1 MDESPLDQ
9 LNVQLPGRMLTMEIL
24 LTLLLRKQSKAGQI
38 LKAADERLSVL
49 EAVLIKDGHVTDYQ
63 LNVFAAAR
71 ASLDHFVRN
80 VGPRH
85 G

>member
-1 MDESPLDQ
+1 MEERVLDQ
-9 LNVQLPGRMLTMEIL
+9 LNVQLPGRMLVAEIL

-38 LKAADERLSVL
+38 LKATDERLSVL
-49 EAVLIKDGHVTDYQ
+49 EAVLQRDGNPTDYQ
-63 LNVFAAAR
+63 LHVFAAAR
-71 ASLDHFVRN
+71 ATLDEFVRN